1 MRKLLLSFL
10 AAIAL
15 PIAVN
20 ADTEG
25 VKEWLN
31 EADLAKRNNWMNA
44 FCTYTNLAIQESKD
58 KDVSWNL
65 KNEVKSYAEECN
77 LRY

>member
-31 EADLAKRNNWMNA
+31 EADLAKRNN
-44 FCTYTNLAIQESKD
+44 
-58 KDVSWNL
+58 
-65 KNEVKSYAEECN
+65 
-77 LRY
+77 